1 MEFKVERGKHN
12 TQDEPHASRSYRQH
26 VLDRSIITRLNRLN
40 QIAVGATHW
49 IRWGAWFGVHK
60 EPVSDSPRVS
70 VDHPKQ
76 VRGDVDHSDA
86 KRSRLAVL

>member
-1 MEFKVERGKHN
+1 MELKVEGGEHD

-26 VLDRSIITRLNRLN
+26 VLDRLMNRLN
-40 QIAVGATHW
+40 QMAVGATHW
-49 IRWGAWFGVHK
+49 IRRCAWFGVHK

-86 KRSRLAVL
+86 KRSRLPVL